1 MQPLQWQSLLNVW
14 QVLVDGCVRA
24 DEKTGAD
31 FGQFISGRQHQ
42 LPHTPPVIAVDT
54 LHVVSQ
60 RVRVQRDLGMLMR
73 PKQLRAFLADGT
85 IAKRGAF
92 RRAGNE
98 SNVLSHSSIPWIDFK
113 MKRCVLVTQ

>member
-14 QVLVDGCVRA
+14 QRLVYGVVRT
-24 DEKTGAD
+24 DEKISAD
-31 FGQFISGRQHQ
+31 FGQFIGGREHQ

-60 RVRVQRDLGMLMR
+60 RVRVQRDLGVFMR
-73 PKQLRAFLADGT
+73 SEKLSAFLADGA

-92 RRAGNE
+92 GGAGNN
-98 SNVLSHSSIPWIDFK
+98 SDVLCHSLIPSLILRWSDA
-113 MKRCVLVTQ
+113 RW